1 MRLKTKEKINFS
13 LLCGILGCFCF
24 GVGDWLMLYGDTAY
38 KGSLS
43 WLTVGAAEIA
53 PWRNTLAMALAFP
66 GMIFY
71 GIALFAIAA
80 YLKKERQRKVYHY
93 LTAFSLTP
101 WLALHL
107 FYIMILYAF
116 AWMNGSGYEAA
127 ALPVSEALFGHLSWL
142 VIVSEVLM
150 LPPYLYWFQTLIR
163 GSSAFPKGMALSN
176 PLLFYVLLKLLT
188 MFMPDGA
195 FRLAFTNGLMS
206 ESMLLWFGSILLW
219 NLIHKNNCL
228 EENDGRY

>member
-1 MRLKTKEKINFS
+1 MRLKTKGKINFS

-38 KGSLS
+38 RGSLS

-80 YLKKERQRKVYHY
+80 YLKEERQRKVYHY

-116 AWMNGSGYEAA
+116 AWMSRNGYEAA
-127 ALPVSEALFGHLSWL
+127 ALPVSEALFAHLSWL
-142 VIVSEVLM
+142 VIVSEALM
-150 LPPYLYWFQTLIR
+150 LPPLYLLALDAGARQQRISKGDGFLQPADILC
-163 GSSAFPKGMALSN
+163 AFEAADHADAGQRVPAGLHQRPDEREHAALVWQ
-176 PLLFYVLLKLLT
+176 YAA
-188 MFMPDGA
+188 ME
-195 FRLAFTNGLMS
+195 LAP
-206 ESMLLWFGSILLW
+206 
-219 NLIHKNNCL
+219 
-228 EENDGRY
+228 